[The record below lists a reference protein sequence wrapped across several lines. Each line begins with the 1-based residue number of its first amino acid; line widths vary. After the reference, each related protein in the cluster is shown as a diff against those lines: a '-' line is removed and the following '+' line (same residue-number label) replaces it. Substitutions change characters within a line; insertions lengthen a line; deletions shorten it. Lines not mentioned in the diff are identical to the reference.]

1 MALTNFDIITLVN
14 LIRNKDLEGED
25 ITASEFQTLI
35 NAQSKLLFAEKL
47 GVPNLYQLNAPIER
61 RGVNVSRKIAG
72 ELRPFYVRETV
83 LIVGGAADFSSKSI
97 GYIDA
102 IEPSSISG
110 RGIDELFGDEVADRL
125 GSAVVAPTA
134 DDPCM
139 EWTSSGDSVLVYP
152 STITSIILKYYT
164 FPPDAVVVLTTNATN
179 LREEYDSVN
188 STELLWD
195 DEQKIE
201 IAYRILR
208 DLGINM
214 ERQDVTAYAQ
224 NIVSNE

>member
-1 MALTNFDIITLVN
+1 MALTNWDIITLVN

-25 ITASEFQTLI
+25 VTASEFQTLI
-35 NAQSKLLFAEKL
+35 NSQSKLLFAEKL

-83 LIVGGAADFSSKSI
+83 LVVGGAADFSEKSI

-110 RGIDELFGDEVADRL
+110 RGFDELFGDEVADRL
-125 GSAVVAPTA
+125 GSAVVAPTEE
-134 DDPCM
+134 DPCY
-139 EWTSSGDSVLVYP
+139 EWSTGGNSILVYP
-152 STITSIILKYYT
+152 STITSIVFKYYT
-164 FPPDAVVVLTTNATN
+164 FPTDAVVATTDNVTS
-179 LREEYDSVN
+179 LLEEYDSEN
-188 STELLWD
+188 STELLWE
-195 DEQKIE
+195 DEQKVE

-224 NIVSNE
+224 NIVANE